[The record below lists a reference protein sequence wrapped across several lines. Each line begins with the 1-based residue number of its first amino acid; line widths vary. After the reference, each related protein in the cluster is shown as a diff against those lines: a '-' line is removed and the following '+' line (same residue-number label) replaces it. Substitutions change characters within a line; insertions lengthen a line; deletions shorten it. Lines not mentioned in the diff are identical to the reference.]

1 MTVHR
6 RCRPLLAAILLLVAT
21 ATAACGSGQISQ
33 TAEQVSPW
41 AGGEVGEIAVLDV
54 AFPFRP
60 PVAGNEVYG
69 VGEIAPL
76 SVTIVNH
83 GDAADRLVRV
93 SSPIASSGVVA
104 EGLVIPGGQTLTAGQ
119 QGPVAGL
126 DVSYENDAGLIA
138 LAGLSE
144 PIRSGL
150 TYPVVFGFERAGDV
164 RIDVPVD
171 LPDFPRREPHA
182 FYRASR

>member
-1 MTVHR
+1 ML
-6 RCRPLLAAILLLVAT
+6 LLAGL
-21 ATAACGSGQISQ
+21 ATAACGTGQVSQ
-33 TAEQVSPW
+33 TAEQVTPW
-41 AGGEVGEIAVLDV
+41 AGEVGEIAVLDV

-60 PVAGNEVYG
+60 PVAGDEAYR
-69 VGEIAPL
+69 VGDTAPL

-93 SSPIASSGVVA
+93 SSPIANAGVVVA
-104 EGLVIPGGQTLTAGQ
+104 DGLVIPAGQTLTAGQ
-119 QGPVAGL
+119 EGQVARI
-126 DVSYENDAGLIA
+126 DVSYENDAGLVA

-164 RIDVPVD
+164 LVEVPVD
-171 LPDFPRREPHA
+171 LPDLPRREPVEG
-182 FYRASR
+182 S

>member
-1 MTVHR
+1 MTIRH
-6 RCRPLLAAILLLVAT
+6 RCRPALASMLLLAGL
-21 ATAACGSGQISQ
+21 ATAACGTGQVAQ
-33 TAEQVSPW
+33 TAEQVTPW
-41 AGGEVGEIAVLDV
+41 AGGDVCEIAVRDV

-60 PVAGNEVYG
+60 PVAGDEVYR

-93 SSPIASSGVVA
+93 SSPIASSGVLVA
-104 EGLVIPGGQTLTAGQ
+104 EGIVIPGGQTLTAGQ
-119 QGPVAGL
+119 EGPLASL
-126 DVSYENDAGLIA
+126 EVSYENDAGLIA

-150 TYPVVFGFERAGDV
+150 SYPVIFEFERAGDV
-164 RIDVPVD
+164 LVEVPVD
-171 LPDFPRREPHA
+171 LPDLPRREPVEGT
-182 FYRASR
+182 

>member
-1 MTVHR
+1 MLVTML
-6 RCRPLLAAILLLVAT
+6 LLAGLL
-21 ATAACGSGQISQ
+21 TAACGTGQVAQ
-33 TAEQVSPW
+33 TAAQVTPW
-41 AGGEVGEIAVLDV
+41 ARGEVGEIAVLDV

-60 PVAGNEVYG
+60 PVAGDEVYR

-83 GDAADRLVRV
+83 GDVADRLVRV
-93 SSPIASSGVVA
+93 SSPIARSGIVVA
-104 EGLVIPGGQTLTAGQ
+104 EDLVIPAGQTLTAGQ
-119 QGPVAGL
+119 EGPLAGL
-126 DVSYENDAGLIA
+126 EVSHESDVGLIA

-164 RIDVPVD
+164 LIEVPVD
-171 LPDFPRREPHA
+171 LPDFPRRAPVEG
-182 FYRASR
+182 S

>member
-1 MTVHR
+1 M
-6 RCRPLLAAILLLVAT
+6 LLLVAM
-21 ATAACGSGQISQ
+21 ATAACGTGQVSQ
-33 TAEQVSPW
+33 TAEQVTPW

-60 PVAGNEVYG
+60 PVAGNEVYR

-93 SSPIASSGVVA
+93 SSPIASSGVVVA

-119 QGPVAGL
+119 EGSVAGL
-126 DVSYENDAGLIA
+126 EVSYENDAGLIA

-150 TYPVVFGFERAGDV
+150 TYPVVFRFERAGDLL
-164 RIDVPVD
+164 IHVPVD
-171 LPDFPRREPHA
+171 LPDFPRREPVEG
-182 FYRASR
+182 S